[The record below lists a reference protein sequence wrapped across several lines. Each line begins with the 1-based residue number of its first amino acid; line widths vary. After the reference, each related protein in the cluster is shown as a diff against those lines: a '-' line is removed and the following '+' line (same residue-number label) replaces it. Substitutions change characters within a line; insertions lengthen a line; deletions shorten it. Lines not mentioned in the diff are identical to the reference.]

1 MLNPEDMVKLINERK
16 NEIKGIIMGS
26 MLNYSDNLCVCS
38 INNNMVALNS
48 FNVPILGIC
57 FDSNQ

>member
-16 NEIKGIIMGS
+16 NEIKGIIMGGS

-38 INNNMVALNS
+38 INNNMVALN
-48 FNVPILGIC
+48 
-57 FDSNQ
+57 